1 MEVCV
6 RGAGRGLSDLALAD
20 VVHPVAIAAR
30 RTILACVSRARVRP
44 MALALKPA
52 VHLHRGG
59 RLESSL
65 PRNAVRQAHSRVV
78 LERVR
83 LHSIASGAC
92 SRYRSYN
99 VCDHRLFSV
108 RTRSDRSAILEISRS
123 LALSW
128 HCDCLYR
135 ASQRSKILSH
145 GLSAAPCHNAPRFFT
160 ITKTVELVGNL
171 RSGIAPLHCRS
182 IGHRESP

>member
-1 MEVCV
+1 
-6 RGAGRGLSDLALAD
+6 
-20 VVHPVAIAAR
+20 
-30 RTILACVSRARVRP
+30 

-52 VHLHRGG
+52 LRLHRGG

-65 PRNAVRQAHSRVV
+65 PRNAVRQAHSRMV

-99 VCDHRLFSV
+99 VCDHRLYLA
-108 RTRSDRSAILEISRS
+108 RIRRDRSAILEISRS
-123 LALSW
+123 LALSC
-128 HCDCLYR
+128 HCDYFCR
-135 ASQRSKILSH
+135 SSRRSKILSR
-145 GLSAAPCHNAPRFFT
+145 GLSAAPSHNTPWFFT
-160 ITKTVELVGNL
+160 ITKTVELLGNL
-171 RSGIAPLHCRS
+171 RCGIAPVHRGS

>member
-52 VHLHRGG
+52 VRLHRGG

-83 LHSIASGAC
+83 LHSIASGAR
-92 SRYRSYN
+92 SRYRAYN
-99 VCDHRLFSV
+99 LCDRRLCLA
-108 RTRSDRSAILEISRS
+108 RTRRGRPAILEIPQP
-123 LALSW
+123 LADHL
-128 HCDCLYR
+128 HCDYFCQSSR
-135 ASQRSKILSH
+135 RPKILSH
-145 GLSAAPCHNAPRFFT
+145 GLSTAPCHNAPRFFT
-160 ITKTVELVGNL
+160 ITKTVELVGDL
-171 RSGIAPLHCRS
+171 RSGIVSVYPRS
-182 IGHRESP
+182 IG